1 MKIGKL
7 AVKAAVSIDTIR
19 FYERRGLL
27 PEPERLASGY
37 RVYSA
42 AIVNRIIMIKSL
54 KALGFTLDEI
64 IQNLRDLDAGELNCK
79 SGEMRMEIVLQ
90 RVAGKISELMAVKND
105 IEAALVECRAG
116 TCRFND
122 NMNVGG

>member
-1 MKIGKL
+1 MKIGEL

-37 RVYSA
+37 RVYSG

-54 KALGFTLDEI
+54 KALGFNLDEI
-64 IQNLRDLDAGELNCK
+64 IQNLNDLDAGELNCE
-79 SGEMRMEIVLQ
+79 SGEVRMEIVLA
-90 RVAGKISELMAVKND
+90 RVADKISELSAVKND
-105 IEAALVECRAG
+105 IEAALAECRAG

-122 NMNVGG
+122 RINVCG

>member
-37 RVYSA
+37 RVYSG

-54 KALGFTLDEI
+54 KALGFNLDEI
-64 IQNLRDLDAGELNCK
+64 IQNLNDLDAGELNCE
-79 SGEMRMEIVLQ
+79 SGEVRMEIVLA
-90 RVAGKISELMAVKND
+90 RVADKISELSAVKND
-105 IEAALVECRAG
+105 IEAALVQCRAG

-122 NMNVGG
+122 RINMCG

>member
-1 MKIGKL
+1 MKIGEL

-37 RVYSA
+37 RVYSG

-54 KALGFTLDEI
+54 KALGFNLDEI
-64 IQNLRDLDAGELNCK
+64 IQNLNDLDAGELNCE
-79 SGEMRMEIVLQ
+79 SGEVRMEIVLQ
-90 RVAGKISELMAVKND
+90 RVADKISELSAVKND
-105 IEAALVECRAG
+105 IEAALAECRAG
-116 TCRFND
+116 NCRFND
-122 NMNVGG
+122 RINMCG